1 MAANKSHQFYT
12 QGPVAPL
19 GGQIQQRYDA
29 DPRRRMEQE
38 LMAQGSSTAPVYT
51 NLQGLARAL
60 QGGIGGL
67 MEGHSRKKKE
77 EELAKYQADLSK
89 VLAAGVAAPATGQGL
104 NTAAQ
109 GASASGQS
117 YSGPKGVVGAPAKP
131 GGITP
136 MMQAL
141 TQTGNPNL
149 AGYGQQLAMQQIQ
162 QQQAAQAQQ
171 AQQAYDAQQAALKQR
186 NAIALKQ
193 APGAANTS
201 RPSSPI
207 QNFAE
212 RQRLVGV
219 HGENSPE
226 VNRFDNYVRA
236 AQIQNTGSQIVQVNP
251 ADPTNPIVVA
261 PTTPKPEQMPD
272 FKAEVAAAEGAA
284 KGEATAAVDKVER
297 DRKNTIALDTF
308 NIGLS
313 SLGSALKKTDTG
325 PVVGNIPAMSPE
337 AQVAEGAISMMG
349 PLLKDTF
356 RGAGEGTFTDADQ
369 RLLMGMVPTR
379 KDHPEAR
386 IAKIEMIKSIV
397 ASKLNM
403 PKNPVQIG
411 GSVSGEIPPP
421 PPPPGFE

>member
-1 MAANKSHQFYT
+1 MSANKSHQFYS

-19 GGQIQQRYDA
+19 GGQIQQQYDA

-117 YSGPKGVVGAPAKP
+117 YSGPKGVVGAPANP

-141 TQTGNPNL
+141 TKTGNPNL

-162 QQQAAQAQQ
+162 QQAQQ

-193 APGAANTS
+193 APGAASGNPQLPAS
-201 RPSSPI
+201 AI
-207 QNFAE
+207 QLSNEYNRILAATNKETADKWYRMFAN
-212 RQRLVGV
+212 QPVINLGDK
-219 HGENSPE
+219 
-226 VNRFDNYVRA
+226 FIARA
-236 AQIQNTGSQIVQVNP
+236 DFAAGGQGPTAQVNP
-251 ADPTNPIVVA
+251 
-261 PTTPKPEQMPD
+261 KPGEQPE

-308 NIGLS
+308 TIGLS
-313 SLGSALKKTDTG
+313 SLGSALNKTDTG
-325 PVVGNIPAMSPE
+325 PLVGNMPAISPE

-386 IAKIEMIKSIV
+386 TAKIEMIKSIV

-403 PKNPVQIG
+403 PKKEQKTIMFDAEGNMIQ
-411 GSVSGEIPPP
+411 
-421 PPPPGFE
+421 